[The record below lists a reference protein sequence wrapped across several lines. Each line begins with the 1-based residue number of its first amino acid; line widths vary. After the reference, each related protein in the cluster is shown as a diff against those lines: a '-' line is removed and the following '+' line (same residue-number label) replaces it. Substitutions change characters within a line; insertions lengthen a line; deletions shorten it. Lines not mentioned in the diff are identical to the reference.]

1 MRRSDAGNSIQN
13 MAKCVAA
20 LIYQRD
26 SIRRHRNDAA
36 AEWFKQP
43 QKNPFALFLQNI
55 FAPIAEQLNNVG
67 GGELIEDIFLFRVW
81 SHY

>member
-1 MRRSDAGNSIQN
+1 MPAIRYKTWRNVLFYQRS
-13 MAKCVAA
+13 

-43 QKNPFALFLQNI
+43 QKNPFALFLQTI